1 MSRCLVESAGDRS
14 VGFHRGARLRRAAL
28 AWSGQEGPDWAL
40 RALHTGIARA
50 TRIWG
55 MISHVLDAGLELDAV
70 LDLDRWL
77 ADRDDAALMMAIAG
91 NTKPSMLQELERTRA
106 TERRGQRRR
115 RPACERTLDRHSIQR
130 PSGRA
135 RARDGGRRAILCARG
150 AHGAPRVR
158 WPMTTAAD
166 PVDAVSAVAL
176 LAGQPATRSAGA
188 SRP

>member
-1 MSRCLVESAGDRS
+1 MESAPATATYDLFEGP
-14 VGFHRGARLRRAAL
+14 GLRCAAL

-106 TERRGQRRR
+106 TERHVVNGGVVQRASAHSIATPFNDRVVER
-115 RPACERTLDRHSIQR
+115 VHEMEAGERSSAPAERTE
-130 PSGRA
+130 
-135 RARDGGRRAILCARG
+135 
-150 AHGAPRVR
+150 
-158 WPMTTAAD
+158 
-166 PVDAVSAVAL
+166 L
-176 LAGQPATRSAGA
+176 LASVGP
-188 SRP
+188 